1 MESKQAIPLDLE
13 KTDNVETDTQFIQEE
28 ETSWLE
34 KIVSFFINR

>member
-1 MESKQAIPLDLE
+1 MKNKQNITLNLK